1 MEMKEG
7 STDELEATVKPI
19 MKGRHAL
26 EIRIHDKVVF
36 RKEIETI
43 NEASFQNIVFT
54 NKRLISKRLFYL
66 TRTNCLGYK
75 QYAGTLRKQIWV
87 Y

>member
-7 STDELEATVKPI
+7 STDELEVTVKPI

-36 RKEIETI
+36 RKEVETI
-43 NEASFQNIVFT
+43 HGKCSINAVIF
-54 NKRLISKRLFYL
+54 
-66 TRTNCLGYK
+66 
-75 QYAGTLRKQIWV
+75 
-87 Y
+87 

>member
-36 RKEIETI
+36 RKEIERPFKV
-43 NEASFQNIVFT
+43 NV
-54 NKRLISKRLFYL
+54 L
-66 TRTNCLGYK
+66 
-75 QYAGTLRKQIWV
+75 
-87 Y
+87 